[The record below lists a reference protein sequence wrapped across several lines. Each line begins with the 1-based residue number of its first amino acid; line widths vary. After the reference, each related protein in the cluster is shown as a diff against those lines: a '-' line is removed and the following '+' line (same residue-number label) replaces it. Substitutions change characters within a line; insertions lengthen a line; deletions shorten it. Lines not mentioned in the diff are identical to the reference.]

1 MSSPKTTTALLVGA
15 WLVLVVIGVGLL
27 IVPLGG
33 AAPTEADPPI
43 DGDPPSDPDGQIVGR
58 YRLQS
63 PNYYQ
68 DAPTPPSDVVY
79 YLSLD
84 EQGTARFEEERLD
97 SGEITVIAQ
106 GTWEWD
112 GQGANIEVNE
122 LNGRPVSPPQ
132 VIRYEYKD
140 GFPVV
145 TAYAAEGVLHDLEQ
159 ARFSIGAGERHPL
172 VHELHRRM
180 AAIDWLGFTDPGD
193 DLFTETTRKA
203 VVAFQETQ
211 GLVPNGEVNAATWVL
226 LGSPEP
232 PIPTP
237 TPPPPV
243 ALPPGDGGTG
253 DLGVPDVTNL
263 PTHTEDGKPI
273 VYFTFDDGPS
283 GFTEQLIDL
292 FVQYSGQATF
302 FVLGQ
307 QVEAGRDIVRAAAQ
321 GGHYIANHSYSHTS
335 LEGIGEEGFL
345 DEVEQTRQAIL
356 NAAGDL
362 FYLDKDVRYL
372 RPPYGATDGNTR
384 QYAANLGYAVVM
396 WDIDPMDWRQPGA
409 NVIASHIIS
418 SVYPGAIVL
427 SHDGGGDRTQTV
439 DAYKTVLAELS
450 SQGYVFRSI
459 FVGS

>member
-1 MSSPKTTTALLVGA
+1 MTSSRTTTVLLVAA
-15 WLVLVVIGVGLL
+15 WLVLVAVGVGLL
-27 IVPLGG
+27 VVPVGCN
-33 AAPTEADPPI
+33 APNDVDPE
-43 DGDPPSDPDGQIVGR
+43 IVGR

-68 DAPTPPSDVVY
+68 DATTPPSDVVY

-84 EQGTARFEEERLD
+84 EQGTARFEEER
-97 SGEITVIAQ
+97 SATGEIAVIAQ
-106 GTWEWD
+106 GTWDWD
-112 GQGANIEVNE
+112 GQGANIEVQE
-122 LNGRPVSPPQ
+122 LQGRRVSPPQ

-203 VVAFQETQ
+203 VVAFQEAQ

-226 LGSPEP
+226 LSNPEP
-232 PIPTP
+232 LSPTP
-237 TPPPPV
+237 SPPPPA
-243 ALPPGDGGTG
+243 ALPPADGGNG
-253 DLGVPDVTNL
+253 EIGVPDLNNL
-263 PTHTEDGKPI
+263 PTHAEDGKAI

-283 GFTEQLIDL
+283 TFTRQLIDL
-292 FVQYSGQATF
+292 FAQYNGQATF

-307 QVEAGRDIVRAAAQ
+307 QVSGGTDIVRAAAQ
-321 GGHYIANHSYSHTS
+321 NGHYIANHSFTHTS
-335 LEGIGEEGFL
+335 LAGIGEEGFL
-345 DEVEQTRQAIL
+345 AEVDQTRQAIL

-362 FYLDKDVRYL
+362 FFLDKDVRYL

-384 QYAANLGYAVVM
+384 QYAANRGYAVVM
-396 WDIDPMDWRQPGA
+396 WDIDPQDWRQPGA
-409 NVIASHIIS
+409 DVIANHIIS
-418 SVYPGAIVL
+418 SVYPGAVVL

-439 DAYKTVLAELS
+439 NAYRRVLADLS
-450 SQGYVFRSI
+450 SQGYAFRSI
-459 FVGS
+459 YVP